1 MKKFFVYS
9 LSLIALTACSEIPRE
24 AYYDRGV
31 PESLLDVSSEVV
43 NFNLDSE
50 QSVSNVSEWVAQDLP
65 TRAEVYCLESD
76 PTCLE
81 TVSVLEQYGVPVLFV
96 AASDNSVALIY
107 ERVLSRD
114 CDNRYIDN
122 PYNPYNLNHP
132 TFGCSMASN
141 MVQMVS
147 DKRQFV
153 SPELK
158 DFHDAEK
165 TIQVFDQYL
174 VSPVNESSG
183 NESLLDSINLD

>member
-1 MKKFFVYS
+1 
-9 LSLIALTACSEIPRE
+9 
-24 AYYDRGV
+24 
-31 PESLLDVSSEVV
+31 
-43 NFNLDSE
+43 
-50 QSVSNVSEWVAQDLP
+50 
-65 TRAEVYCLESD
+65 
-76 PTCLE
+76 
-81 TVSVLEQYGVPVLFV
+81 
-96 AASDNSVALIY
+96 
-107 ERVLSRD
+107 
-114 CDNRYIDN
+114 
-122 PYNPYNLNHP
+122 
-132 TFGCSMASN
+132 MASN